1 MKSPKRTKNSIYGIS
16 MRIHEND
23 LYPALHIRWST
34 HVENSIYAISA
45 ENTIKV
51 LVTSHVYVPTQY
63 LFVFPMFWIA
73 IRTSVTIL
81 TIK

>member
-1 MKSPKRTKNSIYGIS
+1 MRT
-16 MRIHEND
+16 HEID
-23 LYPALHIRWST
+23 LYPALHIRWRT
-34 HVENSIYAISA
+34 HVENRMYATSA

-51 LVTSHVYVPTQY
+51 LGTSHVYVPTQY
-63 LFVFPMFWIA
+63 FVVFPTFWIA